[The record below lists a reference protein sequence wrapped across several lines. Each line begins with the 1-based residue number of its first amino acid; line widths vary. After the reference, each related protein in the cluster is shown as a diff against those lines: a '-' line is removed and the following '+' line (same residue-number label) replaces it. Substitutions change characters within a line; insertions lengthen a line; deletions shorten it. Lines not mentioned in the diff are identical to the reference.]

1 MDIFI
6 TAILLILGIILIL
19 AEIFLLPGITIA
31 IVGGAI
37 FIGGGLFYAYTHLGV
52 EGGNIA
58 LAVSAVTFIFTFFW
72 LIKSK
77 AINKIGLKTD
87 IDSTVADKKLMNE
100 INEGDEGITVSRLN
114 PVGKVKVKQI
124 TVEAKTLGDFVDENV
139 EIVVLKVYPTQVVV
153 KEKEVAKT
161 NL

>member
-6 TAILLILGIILIL
+6 TSVLLILGIVLVL

-37 FIGGGLFYAYTHLGV
+37 FIGGGLFYAYSHLGV

-58 LAVSAVTFIFTFFW
+58 LVASIISFSVTFFW

-77 AINKIGLKTD
+77 AINKIGLDTN
-87 IDSTVADKKLMNE
+87 IDSTVADERVISAIK
-100 INEGDEGITVSRLN
+100 EGDQGITVSRLN
-114 PVGKVKVKQI
+114 PIGKVKVNNI
-124 TVEAKTLGDFVDENV
+124 TMEAKTLGDFVDENV
-139 EIVVLKVYPTQVVV
+139 EIIVLKVYPTQVVV
-153 KEKEVAKT
+153 KEIEK
-161 NL
+161 N